1 MQQYLL
7 FIQVLRLRFTQ
18 NKLTMAAGHLTY
30 NTMLAIVPLI
40 MVMFSI
46 FAAFPIFNEV
56 TGELKT
62 FIYNNF
68 APSVG
73 DVVQTH
79 LDNFVNNSRK
89 MSAVGTMGLIAV
101 ALLLISNIDNTLNTM
116 WHKTQKRRWLISFAI
131 YWMILTLGPLLVG
144 VSISVSTY
152 IFSLEILDPNGI
164 PSVTTPLL
172 SLVPFFITWILFTLI
187 YTIVPNT
194 TVLFRHAAIGAFLAA
209 IFFTLGKQIF
219 IWYITSFPS
228 YQAIYGA
235 LAVLPIMIVWIH
247 LSWLVVLIG
256 AQVSAVFKD
265 MMLIKAGTLSIENN
279 EEIK

>member
-1 MQQYLL
+1 MQQFLL
-7 FIQVLRLRFTQ
+7 FLKVFKIRFSE
-18 NKLTMAAGHLTY
+18 NKLSMAAGHLTY

-56 TGELKT
+56 TGELKS
-62 FIYNNF
+62 FIYQNF

-79 LDNFVNNSRK
+79 LDNFVNNSKK
-89 MSAVGTMGLIAV
+89 MSAVGTMILIGI

-116 WHKTQKRRWLISFAI
+116 WHRAKKRPWLISFAI

-152 IFSLEILDPNGI
+152 ILSMNFMGTGELTSSGHPF
-164 PSVTTPLL
+164 L
-172 SLVPFFITWILFTLI
+172 SLIPFFITWLLFTLI

-194 TVLFRHAAIGAFLAA
+194 RVLFRHALIGALLAA

-219 IWYITSFPS
+219 VWYITTFPS

-235 LAVLPIMIVWIH
+235 LAVLPIMIVWIN

-256 AQVSAVFKD
+256 AQIAAVFKD
-265 MMLIKAGTLSIENN
+265 LMLINIGTLSIENK
-279 EEIK
+279 EIK

>member
-1 MQQYLL
+1 MEQFLL
-7 FIQVLRLRFTQ
+7 FVKVFKVRFTE

-62 FIYNNF
+62 FIYQNF

-73 DVVQTH
+73 DIVQTH
-79 LDNFVNNSRK
+79 LDNFVNNSKK
-89 MSAVGTMGLIAV
+89 MSAVGTMVLIAI
-101 ALLLISNIDNTLNTM
+101 ALLLLSTVDNTLNTM
-116 WHKTQKRRWLISFAI
+116 WHKTKKRRWLISFAI
-131 YWMILTLGPLLVG
+131 YWMILTLGPLLIG

-152 IFSLEILDPNGI
+152 ILSLNFMGTGELTSTGHPF
-164 PSVTTPLL
+164 L
-172 SLVPFFITWILFTLI
+172 SLVPFFITWFLFTLV

-194 TVLFRHAAIGAFLAA
+194 IVLFRHALIGALLAA
-209 IFFTLGKQIF
+209 IFFTLGKQVF
-219 IWYITSFPS
+219 VWYITSFPS

-247 LSWLVVLIG
+247 LSWLVVLTG
-256 AQVSAVFKD
+256 AQITAVFKD
-265 MMLIKAGTLSIENN
+265 MMLINIGALSIENK
-279 EEIK
+279 EIK

>member
-1 MQQYLL
+1 MQQFLL
-7 FIQVLRLRFTQ
+7 FIKVFKLRFIE

-56 TGELKT
+56 TGELKA

-68 APSVG
+68 APSIG

-89 MSAVGTMGLIAV
+89 MSAVGTMVLIAI
-101 ALLLISNIDNTLNTM
+101 ALLLISNIDNTLNAM

-152 IFSLEILDPNGI
+152 ILSLEILNPEGMLAV
-164 PSVTTPLL
+164 STPFL
-172 SLVPFFITWILFTLI
+172 SLVPFFITWLLFTLV

-194 TVLFRHAAIGAFLAA
+194 TVLFRHAAIGALLAA
-209 IFFTLGKQIF
+209 IFFTLGKQVF
-219 IWYITSFPS
+219 IWYITTFPS

-265 MMLIKAGTLSIENN
+265 IMLINVGVLEIENN
-279 EEIK
+279 EELK